1 MPGLDAPSLLAIQQR
16 TIQTA
21 ARVSFTPWDWKLVM
35 RRLLITNL
43 SHMRRSDC
51 NLPLKSTIPGMYA
64 DDTQISSSSNVKLNS
79 DLAHFCN
86 WLKENRLQM
95 HSSKCKMMFIGSSYN
110 LNNIICEE
118 PVVANGKPI
127 SRINT
132 QVCLGVKLDE
142 NLSWASHI
150 DMICKKASSGIG
162 AIKRIKPFVPVHT
175 LESIYKSLVQ
185 PYFDYCSPLW
195 DTCGK
200 LLKDKLQ
207 RFQTRAARVIL
218 GANHDTHSVD
228 LLNMLSWDTLENRR
242 SAVKSVLMHKILND
256 HTAPG
261 LRGSFVR
268 REIDQTNYH
277 LRNTATDLTLPK
289 PKREFLK
296 KSFKYSGACSG
307 INSL

>member
-1 MPGLDAPSLLAIQQR
+1 
-16 TIQTA
+16 
-21 ARVSFTPWDWKLVM
+21 
-35 RRLLITNL
+35 
-43 SHMRRSDC
+43 
-51 NLPLKSTIPGMYA
+51 
-64 DDTQISSSSNVKLNS
+64 
-79 DLAHFCN
+79 
-86 WLKENRLQM
+86 M

-110 LNNIICEE
+110 LNNSEE

-127 SRINT
+127 SRTNT
-132 QVCLGVKLDE
+132 QVFLGVKLDE

-218 GANHDTHSVD
+218 GSLH
-228 LLNMLSWDTLENRR
+228 
-242 SAVKSVLMHKILND
+242 
-256 HTAPG
+256 
-261 LRGSFVR
+261 
-268 REIDQTNYH
+268 
-277 LRNTATDLTLPK
+277 
-289 PKREFLK
+289 
-296 KSFKYSGACSG
+296 SFKSIGG
-307 INSL
+307 R